1 MTCASVLTGSW
12 SSARSAAVVWT
23 PVSTLVLDHSH
34 SESANTTP
42 TEDGRVGRL
51 GESRIY
57 WARKIGEV
65 ACFGCRQA
73 GRLAA
78 TPPGYLHPLDTKGM
92 NGHRRRES

>member
-51 GESRIY
+51 GESKIY
-57 WARKIGEV
+57 WARKNRRSRV
-65 ACFGCRQA
+65 FRLSP
-73 GRLAA
+73 GRA
-78 TPPGYLHPLDTKGM
+78 PGGDPAWLPSPLFVL
-92 NGHRRRES
+92 